1 MNNYQLTINN
11 YPFYKDSGVEWLGD
25 VPEHWGIK
33 KLKDIIS
40 ITSGD
45 NIKLIDTLDVNFVGE
60 KFPIFGGNGIMGYTD
75 KYNCSGDSLV
85 IGRVGAKCGNVRY
98 INKKI
103 WVSDNALIAKSKM
116 NNRYLE
122 FFINTLNLNRLA
134 SANAQPLITSSLV
147 KNEFI
152 AIPTANEINAIADY
166 LDTKTAQIDRKIDL
180 LSQKAKLYTNLKQSL
195 INETVTR
202 GLDKSVVMKDSGIE
216 WIGEVPKHWELGRVK
231 DVFMESK
238 SKAGSISSSYKVLSL
253 TMKGVI
259 VRNLDNNKGKMP
271 ASFDGYQIVQKNNI
285 VFCLFDMD
293 VTPRIVGYVEQEGII
308 TSAYTVVK
316 NKICINMKYFYYY
329 FLDQNRNKSLLSVSK
344 TLRST
349 LNFDTFSLIRLPIP
363 PLSEQ
368 KAIADYLDTK
378 TAQIDQIIQTINA
391 QIEKLKELRKTL
403 INDVVTGKIKIIDN

>member
-166 LDTKTAQIDRKIDL
+166 LDNKTAQIDRKIDL

>member
-122 FFINTLNLNRLA
+122 FFINTSNLNRLA

-238 SKAGSISSSYKVLSL
+238 SKA
-253 TMKGVI
+253 
-259 VRNLDNNKGKMP
+259 
-271 ASFDGYQIVQKNNI
+271 
-285 VFCLFDMD
+285 
-293 VTPRIVGYVEQEGII
+293 
-308 TSAYTVVK
+308 
-316 NKICINMKYFYYY
+316 
-329 FLDQNRNKSLLSVSK
+329 
-344 TLRST
+344 
-349 LNFDTFSLIRLPIP
+349 
-363 PLSEQ
+363 
-368 KAIADYLDTK
+368 
-378 TAQIDQIIQTINA
+378 
-391 QIEKLKELRKTL
+391 
-403 INDVVTGKIKIIDN
+403 

>member
-368 KAIADYLDTK
+368 KAIARVS
-378 TAQIDQIIQTINA
+378 A
-391 QIEKLKELRKTL
+391 RKMLT
-403 INDVVTGKIKIIDN
+403 